1 MLRRHSEAFGF
12 IAFIVLGFGVDLID
26 SGAVVLNSGNVDKV
40 LAENEFVFINFYADW
55 CRFSNMLSPV
65 WDEFAEKAEAEFGP
79 NTNFVIGKIDC
90 DKESGLGTRFH
101 ITKYPT
107 LKYVRNGVLAKREYR
122 GQRSVEAFVNFI
134 RDQTKDAVQ
143 EFTILKDVD
152 ELDSKKRHLIGY
164 FEKKD
169 SKEYENY
176 RRTAANLKDDCEFHA
191 GFGEVVDKMHPPGQ
205 SIVAFRTNKARSI
218 EDDEVFRGNLHS
230 YDEFSIWA
238 ADKCTPLVREITFEN
253 AEELTEE
260 GLPFLILFHAP
271 EDNESIKRFTEI
283 VQRDLME
290 DKQNVNFLIADGV
303 KFAHP
308 LHHLGKSKSDLPL
321 IAIDSF
327 RHMYLFPKYEDM
339 EIPGKLKQF
348 LQDLYSGKLHREF
361 HYGPDKDTS
370 SDDPSAAQQQ
380 NNEVNTG
387 NHDRVKRDQPKSPP
401 PSQFQHLGPSKNRYT
416 LLHDEF

>member
-1 MLRRHSEAFGF
+1 MRRNSEAFGL
-12 IAFIVLGFGVDLID
+12 IAFMVLGFSVSLID

-79 NTNFVIGKIDC
+79 NKNFVIGKIDC
-90 DKESGLGTRFH
+90 DKESSLGTRFH

-122 GQRSVEAFVNFI
+122 GQRSAEAFVNFI
-134 RDQTKDAVQ
+134 RDQTKDAMQ
-143 EFTILKDVD
+143 EFTVLKDVD

-164 FEKKD
+164 FQKKD

-205 SIVAFRTNKARSI
+205 SIVAFRTNKARSN

-260 GLPFLILFHAP
+260 GLPFLILLHAP

-308 LHHLGKSKSDLPL
+308 LHHLGKAKSDLPL

-380 NNEVNTG
+380 NEVNTG